1 MCFCL
6 YLGSTSAPQTILFQ
20 SPKRGVWLAQ
30 LRKHDQKVKEKFT
43 LPNVTSV
50 GSDRGCGCGF
60 RHESSED
67 GVAESQ
73 VNHES
78 LVTFLKACFPEEAFV
93 ELYSCCWGEF
103 EQDVHARREVSVGQ
117 LADPQFRFA
126 ERGYYRVNL

>member
-6 YLGSTSAPQTILFQ
+6 YLGSTSAPRTILFE
-20 SPKRGVWLAQ
+20 SPKRGVWLQQ
-30 LRKHDQKVKEKFT
+30 LHKHDQKVKEKFT
-43 LPNVTSV
+43 LPNVTFV

-60 RHESSED
+60 RHESSQD

-78 LVTFLKACFPEEAFV
+78 LATFLKACFPKEAFV
-93 ELYSCCWGEF
+93 ELYSCDWGKFGQET
-103 EQDVHARREVSVGQ
+103 QTRQEVNVGQ

-126 ERGYYRVNL
+126 ERGYYRVRL